1 MKVIIA
7 GSRDIVL
14 SVSELSD
21 IVAKSGFEITEVVSG
36 TCRGIDV
43 CGEEYALVKSLP
55 VKQFPAE
62 WKKYFGRAGGIRN
75 AKMAAYA
82 DALIAIPGVGPGTK
96 DMIAKMKS
104 AKKLVYVYYLEE
116 NT

>member
-14 SVSELSD
+14 SVSELSE
-21 IVAKSGFEITEVVSG
+21 IVTKSGLNITEVVSG

-43 CGEEYALVKSLP
+43 CGEEYALAKNLP
-55 VKQFPAE
+55 VKRFPAE

-75 AKMAAYA
+75 AKMAVYA

-96 DMIAKMKS
+96 DMIAKMKV
-104 AKKLVYVYYLEE
+104 AKKPVFVWKK
-116 NT
+116 